1 MKLTLGHGAAVG
13 NPRHE
18 AAVKFAEVVKARSG
32 GRIEVQVAPSAQ
44 LGDDAAMVTAL
55 RTGALDM
62 SANSQGAVA
71 NAVPEYA
78 AFGMPFLFSSPAAAF
93 KLLDG
98 PLGKELAD
106 KSAEKGLV
114 LLGTWDNGIRQMT
127 NSKRP
132 ITKVEDMKG
141 LKMRVPPD
149 ATLVDIMKSL
159 GAESQQIKFAELY
172 VALQQ
177 GVVDGQENPLVNIHA
192 SKLYEVQKHLALT
205 NHQFQMTP
213 FLMSKRSW
221 DKLSDADRKAVQE
234 AAAEATALQRKLS
247 AEADAKLLVDLKAKG
262 VQVTTPDKAAF
273 AKATADVTTKWMAG
287 PIGAYVKKVVA
298 AAAQAHPVR
307 STTTAPRTTATNKET
322 TMQAAEPGPV
332 DRAITAVCRGVLWLS
347 TSVIFAILVANT
359 VLRYATGTSLQWAN
373 EVPELLFP
381 WLVMAGVVLA
391 AQHGAHIATT
401 FLMEAL
407 PTAARRV
414 VATLGWLVVAGL
426 YATLAWATFRMLEIV
441 HDEKSPILQVPGSVT
456 YACVMAGMVLLAV
469 LALQSAWRAWH
480 ARPAD
485 EATPAEPPVPAAH
498 W

>member
-1 MKLTLGHGAAVG
+1 MQRTFIRTLLALAATTILPLAAHAQAVKLTLGHGAAIG

-18 AAVKFAEVVKARSG
+18 AAVKFAEVAKARSG

-78 AFGMPFLFSSPAAAF
+78 AFGMPFLFSNAASAF

-106 KSAEKGLV
+106 KSAEKGLI
-114 LLGTWDNGIRQMT
+114 LLGSWDNGIRQMT
-127 NSKRP
+127 NGKRP

-221 DKLSDADRKAVQE
+221 DKLSDADKKAVQE

-247 AEADAKLLVDLKAKG
+247 QEADDKLLADLKAKG

-273 AKATADVTTKWMAG
+273 AKATADVTDKWLAG
-287 PIGAYVKKVVA
+287 PIGPFVKKVVT
-298 AAAQAHPVR
+298 AAQAH
-307 STTTAPRTTATNKET
+307 
-322 TMQAAEPGPV
+322 
-332 DRAITAVCRGVLWLS
+332 
-347 TSVIFAILVANT
+347 
-359 VLRYATGTSLQWAN
+359 
-373 EVPELLFP
+373 
-381 WLVMAGVVLA
+381 
-391 AQHGAHIATT
+391 
-401 FLMEAL
+401 
-407 PTAARRV
+407 
-414 VATLGWLVVAGL
+414 
-426 YATLAWATFRMLEIV
+426 
-441 HDEKSPILQVPGSVT
+441 
-456 YACVMAGMVLLAV
+456 
-469 LALQSAWRAWH
+469 
-480 ARPAD
+480 
-485 EATPAEPPVPAAH
+485 
-498 W
+498 